1 MYANLSLL
9 SQKFFFIYTAKGYHD
24 SEGCT
29 HYESVF
35 VELRYF
41 GKHLATELPV
51 IVSKLAIWLVVKKE
65 KFQASY
71 CFGTLCFHL
80 DVCNICCI
88 RCLGLLVSPA
98 VREAAT
104 IQMLPLKA
112 VHLRS
117 IISECI
123 FMTKQPTVSKDIHR
137 LASHWRHCGIGS
149 RRW

>member
-9 SQKFFFIYTAKGYHD
+9 SQKLFFIYTAKGYHD

-71 CFGTLCFHL
+71 CFGTLCFQL
-80 DVCNICCI
+80 DVCNMLYQMFRIVSIPRSERGSNHSNAAFESSSFEEYYFWMHFHDKTTHCI
-88 RCLGLLVSPA
+88 EGYP
-98 VREAAT
+98 
-104 IQMLPLKA
+104 
-112 VHLRS
+112 
-117 IISECI
+117 
-123 FMTKQPTVSKDIHR
+123 
-137 LASHWRHCGIGS
+137 
-149 RRW
+149 